1 MASEDRPKFALILQ
15 GLNSLTGLILLVI
28 LLSCSHRSGQVA
40 ELKTGSDSTYIHYAT
55 RFKMESD
62 SDYIRIRIFNPWQ
75 GAEDVVQEWFLI
87 GEGNRIP
94 PGIDS
99 SEVIRIPVKKIIC
112 MSTTHLAMISALGE
126 AGTISGFSGTK
137 YIYEKSIENMVNN
150 GLIREIGYENNL
162 NKELILELKPDL
174 LMVYGVGSESA
185 SYVEKLQELGIK
197 VFYNADYLET
207 DPLGKAEWIKLI
219 GALYGRDKIADSIF
233 SETEAEYEKL
243 KNFIGRNISYYPSV
257 LLGLPYRDTW
267 FISPGNSYISR
278 LISDAGGNYLWKET
292 NASAA
297 FPVNLETVYL
307 KALNADFWLNAG
319 TAESRA
325 DISAIDNRLADLECF
340 RKDNIFNNNRRM
352 SIGGGNDYW
361 ESGSVNPH
369 LILEDIAT
377 ILHPGLFQDREL
389 YYYKNLN

>member
-1 MASEDRPKFALILQ
+1 MTSEYRKKFALILQ
-15 GLNSLTGLILLVI
+15 GLNSLTGLCLLVI
-28 LLSCSHRSGQVA
+28 LLSCSHRTGQVA
-40 ELKTGSDSTYIHYAT
+40 ELRKGSDSTNIYYAT
-55 RFKMESD
+55 RFNMEKD
-62 SDYIRIRIFNPWQ
+62 TDYIRIRIYNPWQ

-87 GEGNRIP
+87 GRGTRIP
-94 PGIDS
+94 AGIDS

-126 AGTISGFSGTK
+126 ACTISAFSGTK
-137 YIYEKSIENMVNN
+137 YIYEKSIENMVNQ
-150 GLIREIGYENNL
+150 GRIREIGYENNL

-185 SYVEKLQELGIK
+185 SYIEKLKELGIK

-219 GALYGRDKIADSIF
+219 GALYCRDKIADSIF
-233 SETEAEYEKL
+233 SETESKYEKL
-243 KNFIGRNISYYPSV
+243 KNLISRNITYYPTV

-278 LISDAGGNYLWKET
+278 LISDAGGYYLWKEAR
-292 NASAA
+292 ASAA

-307 KALNADFWLNAG
+307 KALSADFWLNAG
-319 TAESRA
+319 TAESKA

-340 RKDNIFNNNRRM
+340 RKGNVFNNNKRM
-352 SIGGGNDYW
+352 SKGGGDDYW
-361 ESGSVNPH
+361 ESGSVNPQ

-377 ILHPGLFQDREL
+377 ILHPELFPGREL
-389 YYYKNLN
+389 YYFRNLK